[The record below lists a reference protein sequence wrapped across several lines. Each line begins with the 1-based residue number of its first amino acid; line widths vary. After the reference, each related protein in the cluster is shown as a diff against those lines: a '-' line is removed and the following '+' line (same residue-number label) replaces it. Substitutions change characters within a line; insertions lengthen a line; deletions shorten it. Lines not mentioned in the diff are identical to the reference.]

1 MNDDNLFE
9 EAENFFNNL
18 NDKGKN
24 TMKKNEKSQVIL
36 KTNNENEIIPNNG
49 NSDDIL
55 LSYLNRLKSFGFP
68 ELGKITLSP
77 NSSEQEK
84 TFQFFEYLIM
94 KKANDSAD
102 YQKFRYQNDTLIK
115 KCEAL
120 ESQITKYEKEIRS
133 LNEELRNNTKNKKDF
148 DFKLSKQKEVYEKQS
163 ISLKNQNIYLN
174 NKMNKIL
181 LEKKNLEEKIIQMSE
196 NINKLNTV
204 KIKMQNNSEMIDYV
218 ASNNLSIMLSK
229 VNGAEKLVETL
240 KGGYNDSLREL
251 LFEISALKNFIYDI
265 HKEITLLIDYPVEI
279 NEDLLNL
286 PFLDTVSSIKDIFNK
301 NMNLLKAKIGFD
313 NKDEIN
319 FDNLKNFTSLKI
331 ENISDSLN
339 NKISKENNL
348 IKNEDNEDNNNDNKL
363 LVENLQNIN
372 ENSNDNPIEINEED
386 NKTKNLLNSFEKK
399 LKSYIN
405 KDDELKKEDDNIKN
419 EEEEEEDFL
428 QASYGHE
435 LEEIKMKWAKAM
447 LSSKEDEEN
456 NNK

>member
-18 NDKGKN
+18 NEKGKN
-24 TMKKNEKSQVIL
+24 TIKKNEKSQVIL

-49 NSDDIL
+49 NADDIL

-77 NSSEQEK
+77 ITSEQEK
-84 TFQFFEYLIM
+84 TFQFFEHLIM

-120 ESQITKYEKEIRS
+120 ENQITKYEKEIRT
-133 LNEELRNNTKNKKDF
+133 LNDELRNNTKNKKDF

-204 KIKMQNNSEMIDYV
+204 KTKMQNNSEMIDYV
-218 ASNNLSIMLSK
+218 SNNNLSNMLSK

-265 HKEITLLIDYPVEI
+265 HKEITLLIDCPVEI

-301 NMNLLKAKIGFD
+301 NMNLLKAKIGLD
-313 NKDEIN
+313 NQDEIN
-319 FDNLKNFTSLKI
+319 FDNLKTFTSLKI
-331 ENISDSLN
+331 GNVSDLN
-339 NKISKENNL
+339 NKNSKENNS
-348 IKNEDNEDNNNDNKL
+348 IKNEDNDIDNKL
-363 LVENLQNIN
+363 SVENLQNIN
-372 ENSNDNPIEINEED
+372 DNSNENQIEINEED

-399 LKSYIN
+399 LKSYMS
-405 KDDELKKEDDNIKN
+405 KDDELKKEDENIKN

-447 LSSKEDEEN
+447 LSSKEEDEEN
-456 NNK
+456 NNE

>member
-1 MNDDNLFE
+1 MTDDNLFE

-18 NDKGKN
+18 NEKGKN
-24 TMKKNEKSQVIL
+24 TIKKNEKSQVSL
-36 KTNNENEIIPNNG
+36 KNNKENEIITNNN
-49 NSDDIL
+49 NSEDIL

-77 NSSEQEK
+77 ITSEQEK
-84 TFQFFEYLIM
+84 TFQFFEHLIM

-102 YQKFRYQNDTLIK
+102 YQKFRYQNDSLVK

-120 ESQITKYEKEIRS
+120 ENQITKYEKEIRS
-133 LNEELRNNTKNKKDF
+133 LNEELKNNTKNKKDF
-148 DFKLSKQKEVYEKQS
+148 DFKISKQKEVYEKQS

-204 KIKMQNNSEMIDYV
+204 KTKMQNNSEMIDYV
-218 ASNNLSIMLSK
+218 SNNNLSNMLSK

-265 HKEITLLIDYPVEI
+265 HKEITLLIDCPVEI

-301 NMNLLKAKIGFD
+301 NMNLLKAKIGLD
-313 NKDEIN
+313 NQDEIN
-319 FDNLKNFTSLKI
+319 FDNLKTFTSLKI
-331 ENISDSLN
+331 GNVSDLN
-339 NKISKENNL
+339 NKNSKENNS
-348 IKNEDNEDNNNDNKL
+348 IKNEDNDIDNKL
-363 LVENLQNIN
+363 SVENLQNIN
-372 ENSNDNPIEINEED
+372 DNSNENQIEINEED

-399 LKSYIN
+399 LKSYMS
-405 KDDELKKEDDNIKN
+405 KDDELKKEDENIKN

-447 LSSKEDEEN
+447 LSSKEEDEEN
-456 NNK
+456 NNE